1 MNSMLTN
8 PSSPLYLMND
18 KSTDAKGCDA
28 DVVTLDINKIFI
40 DMSTFQEIVVS
51 CAIVAVLT
59 LTIIYVFEKI
69 NL

>member
-18 KSTDAKGCDA
+18 QSTDADG
-28 DVVTLDINKIFI
+28 VTLDINKIFI